1 MSFIE
6 IVEEQETFEYA
17 VGDSTLILRR
27 FDSEVYRDIE
37 KRHTRRQKNLRQGGW
52 IEEQDTYA
60 INADLLDYMVVDWKD
75 VKSPTTGDDVPC
87 TRENKLK
94 LPNSVKVAVL
104 EACDTDSIT
113 GNSRAEGAEKKT
125 KGSGSS

>member
-6 IVEEQETFEYA
+6 IVEEQETFEHP

-37 KRHTRRQKNLRQGGW
+37 KRHTKRQKNLRQGGW
-52 IEEQDTYA
+52 IEEQDSYA
-60 INADLLDYMVVDWKD
+60 INADLLDYMVVDWRY
-75 VKSPTTGDDVPC
+75 VRSPVLNEDVPC

-94 LPNSVKVAVL
+94 LPNSIKIEIL
-104 EACDTDSIT
+104 DACDADSIT
-113 GNSRAEGAEKKT
+113 RGGPDEGQKKT
-125 KGSGSS
+125 KPSGSS